1 MGRIFYDAPF
11 SLPGFRE
18 KKATNCEATVIMLQD
33 IRDNTQGV
41 IAKVIIGLIVAVF
54 ALWGVESIIGGF
66 VAAPSVAQVNGEDIT
81 EQQLAISTQN
91 LLNSLGGNPAAVGLD
106 QSLLESIALNQLIEE
121 VLLRQAAVGA
131 SLGMSEDRIDRAILQ
146 NPSFQINGVFDSDL
160 AVRTIASQGMNVPLY
175 REQLEQ
181 SMLLSQLANAYS
193 ASDFVIESELQ
204 RIAELRLQ
212 SRDFRFISLTLGT
225 RTIGEAIPE
234 DDIAEYYQTNQNE
247 FAIPEQVNVQY
258 VELNRASIMEEIEL
272 DEQRIRDQY
281 EQERSAFAGS
291 AERRA
296 SHILFEVGAALS
308 EEEAMIQ
315 AQEAKQRLD
324 QGEDFGAVAL
334 EVSSDVISAE
344 QEGDIGYSDGT
355 AFPPAIEDILLEL
368 NVDEVSD
375 PVVSEFGV
383 HLVKLTEDAVTEFA
397 SFEEV
402 SERIS
407 RDLRSAQAEQIFAQ
421 RLEDLSNMAFESA
434 DLQPMTDGLGLEIQ
448 ESGLFTRSGG
458 DGLFANPQVIDAA
471 FSEDILEAGFN
482 SDAIEVNESQAM
494 VLRLQDRQEA
504 SFRPLEEVEGEI
516 AVILRTDLERERARS
531 LGQEILAALVQDQEI
546 DALLTDNE
554 LEWIEQ
560 SGITRDSIAL
570 NREITNAV
578 FSLPAPE
585 GGEPIYEGVALT
597 NGTYVVV
604 ELNDVQVGDLA
615 SMPELERQNIEQ
627 SILGER
633 SQSLF
638 GSYLSYLRDNADI
651 TTQVIE
657 DSFL

>member
-1 MGRIFYDAPF
+1 
-11 SLPGFRE
+11 
-18 KKATNCEATVIMLQD
+18 MLQD
-33 IRDNTQGV
+33 IRDNSQGV

-81 EQQLAISTQN
+81 EQQLALSTQN
-91 LLNSLGGNPAAVGLD
+91 LLASLGGGAAGID
-106 QSLLESIALNQLIEE
+106 QSLLEQIALNQLIEE
-121 VLLRQAAVGA
+121 VLLRQAAEGA
-131 SLGMSEDRIDRAILQ
+131 NLGMSEDRIDRAILQ
-146 NPSFQINGVFDSDL
+146 NPSFQINGAFDSDL
-160 AVRTIASQGMNVPLY
+160 AVRTIASQGLNVPLY

-193 ASDFVIESELQ
+193 ASDFVTESELQ

-225 RTIGEAIPE
+225 RTLGEAIPDE
-234 DDIAEYYQTNQNE
+234 DIAEYYQSNPEE
-247 FAIPEQVNVQY
+247 FAIPEQVSVQY
-258 VELNRASIMEEIEL
+258 VELNRASIMDEIEI

-308 EEEAMIQ
+308 EEEAMSR
-315 AQEAKQRLD
+315 AQEARQRLD
-324 QGEDFGAVAL
+324 QGEDFGVLAL
-334 EVSSDVISAE
+334 ELSSDVISAE

-355 AFPPAIEDILLEL
+355 AFPQPIEDVLLEL
-368 NVDEVSD
+368 EVDEVSG
-375 PVVSEFGV
+375 PVVTEFGV

-407 RDLRSAQAEQIFAQ
+407 RDLRSAQAEQIFAR

-434 DLQPMTDGLGLEIQ
+434 DLQPMTEELGLELQ
-448 ESGLFTRSGG
+448 ESGLFSRSGG
-458 DGLFANPQVIDAA
+458 EGLFANMQVIDAA
-471 FSEDILEAGFN
+471 FSEEVLEAGFN
-482 SDAIEVNESQAM
+482 SDAIEINESQAI
-494 VLRLQDRQEA
+494 VLRLLERQEA
-504 SFRPLEEVEGEI
+504 SFQPLEEVESEI
-516 AVILRTDLERERARS
+516 AVILRTELERERAMN
-531 LGQEILAALVQDQEI
+531 LGQEILGALVQGQDI
-546 DALLTDNE
+546 DELLAENE

-560 SGITRDSIAL
+560 TGITRDSIAI

-578 FSLPAPE
+578 FSLPVPE
-585 GGEPIYEGVALT
+585 GDEPIYEGVALT

-615 SMPELERQNIEQ
+615 SMPDAERRNIEQ
-627 SILGER
+627 AILGER

-638 GSYLSYLRDNADI
+638 GSYLNYLRANADI
-651 TTQVIE
+651 TTRVIE
-657 DSFL
+657 DPLL